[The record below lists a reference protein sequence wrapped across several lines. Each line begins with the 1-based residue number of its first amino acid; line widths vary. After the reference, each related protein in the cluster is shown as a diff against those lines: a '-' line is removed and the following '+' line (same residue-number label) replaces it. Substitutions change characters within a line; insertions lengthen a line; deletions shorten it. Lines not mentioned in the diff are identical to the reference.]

1 MYVQNK
7 YYKILESSKYDDIES
22 IKMNYK
28 RIIFENHPDRGGDEN
43 FAKEVNFAW
52 EIIKKHHVQ
61 QTRQSNNQK
70 TNKNSNGK
78 HTKNTTNKTKNTTNK
93 HKNSSRKHKTNTKKS
108 YDENN
113 GRCSRCN
120 SKYEKEDIYCTQCG
134 EKIKHKNYNSNN
146 NEDIELLCIGVVLI
160 AVGLFLLSLCWP
172 IGIIYFYLLY
182 KYLFS

>member
-7 YYKILESSKYDDIES
+7 YYKILELSKYDDIES

-70 TNKNSNGK
+70 TNKSSKGK
-78 HTKNTTNKTKNTTNK
+78 HTKNTTNKNKNKT
-93 HKNSSRKHKTNTKKS
+93 KNSSKNNKSKTKKNYS
-108 YDENN
+108 KNK
-113 GRCSRCN
+113 GRCSRYN
-120 SKYEKEDIYCTQCG
+120 SEYEPYDVYCYQCGHKIHCKED
-134 EKIKHKNYNSNN
+134 NSNDG
-146 NEDIELLCIGVVLI
+146 ETAGIVCVGVIVVGIGI
-160 AVGLFLLSLCWP
+160 LFLSLCWP
-172 IGIIYFYLLY
+172 FGIIYFYLLY
-182 KYLFS
+182 KYLSS